1 VCTSQGLVFLMLLS
15 SFPLAWPLPSVVPHM
30 GNTLI
35 VTGACLVM
43 ENDRFTTT
51 PQQVYNTP
59 SHGMGSGVWA
69 TFPCEGCCTLVVMV
83 LCKNQIPLVIV
94 SGGARPL
101 WGVGGLSLGL
111 PKLMG
116 LTRLV
121 LGIHHFTVAKW
132 LSG

>member
-1 VCTSQGLVFLMLLS
+1 MGWGPVCG
-15 SFPLAWPLPSVVPHM
+15 PHFH
-30 GNTLI
+30 
-35 VTGACLVM
+35 V
-43 ENDRFTTT
+43 R
-51 PQQVYNTP
+51 
-59 SHGMGSGVWA
+59 
-69 TFPCEGCCTLVVMV
+69 GCCTLVVMV

-121 LGIHHFTVAKW
+121 LCIHHFTVAKW